1 MVMERHLSLAT
12 IAILLTY
19 SVALAGGQVLFK
31 LAALRF
37 APAAR
42 WTDNVVSLALNP
54 YLVVA
59 VLLYALLSAVWVW
72 VLTFV
77 PLSTAYPFVA
87 LTFVLT
93 VASGALFFGEPV
105 SVRLVL
111 GGLMIIAGL
120 IVITR

>member
-1 MVMERHLSLAT
+1 MIERHLSLAT

-19 SVALAGGQVLFK
+19 SVVLAGGQVLFK

-37 APAAR
+37 TPAAR

-54 YLVVA
+54 YLVIA
-59 VLLYALLSAVWVW
+59 VLLYALLSVVWVW

-77 PLSTAYPFVA
+77 PLSIAYPFVA

-93 VASGALFFGEPV
+93 VASGALLFGEPV
-105 SVRLVL
+105 TVRLML
-111 GGLMIIAGL
+111 GGAMIIAGL

>member
-1 MVMERHLSLAT
+1 MERHLSLAT

-37 APAAR
+37 TPAAR
-42 WTDNVVSLALNP
+42 WSDNVMALALNP

-59 VLLYALLSAVWVW
+59 VLLYALLSVVWVW

-77 PLSTAYPFVA
+77 PLSIAYPFVA

-93 VASGALFFGEPV
+93 VAAGALLFGEAV
-105 SVRLVL
+105 TVRLVL
-111 GGLMIIAGL
+111 GGVMIIAGL

>member
-12 IAILLTY
+12 IAILVAY
-19 SVALAGGQVLFK
+19 AVALAGGQLLFK

-37 APAAR
+37 TPAAR
-42 WTDNVVSLALNP
+42 WTDSVLALALNP
-54 YLVVA
+54 YLIVA
-59 VLLYALLSAVWVW
+59 VLLYGLLSVVWVW

-87 LTFVLT
+87 LTFVLS
-93 VASGALFFGEPV
+93 VASGVLMFGEPLTY
-105 SVRLVL
+105 RLVL
-111 GGLMIIAGL
+111 GGAMIVIGL

>member
-1 MVMERHLSLAT
+1 VIERHLSLAT

-19 SVALAGGQVLFK
+19 SVVLAGGQVLFK

-37 APAAR
+37 TPAAR

-54 YLVVA
+54 YLVIA
-59 VLLYALLSAVWVW
+59 VLLYALLSVVWVW

-77 PLSTAYPFVA
+77 PLSIAYPFVA

-93 VASGALFFGEPV
+93 VASGALLFGEPV
-105 SVRLVL
+105 TVRLML
-111 GGLMIIAGL
+111 GGAMIIAGL

>member
-1 MVMERHLSLAT
+1 MERHLSLAT

-37 APAAR
+37 TPAAR
-42 WTDNVVSLALNP
+42 WSDNVVALAFNP

-59 VLLYALLSAVWVW
+59 VLLYALLSVVWVW

-77 PLSTAYPFVA
+77 PLSIAYPFVA

-93 VASGALFFGEPV
+93 VAAGALLFGEAV
-105 SVRLVL
+105 TVRLVL
-111 GGLMIIAGL
+111 GGVMIIAGL

>member
-1 MVMERHLSLAT
+1 MERQLSLTT
-12 IAILLTY
+12 IGILLSYAVT
-19 SVALAGGQVLFK
+19 LAGGQVLFK

-37 APAAR
+37 SFSSR
-42 WTDNVVSLALNP
+42 WTDNVLSLLLNP
-54 YLVVA
+54 YLVLA
-59 VLLYALLSAVWVW
+59 VLLYALLSVVWVW

-77 PLSTAYPFVA
+77 PLSIAYPFVA

-105 SVRLVL
+105 TARLVL
-111 GGLMIIAGL
+111 GGLMIIGGL

>member
-1 MVMERHLSLAT
+1 MERHLSLAT

-37 APAAR
+37 TPAAR
-42 WTDNVVSLALNP
+42 WSDNLLALALNP
-54 YLVVA
+54 YLVAA

-77 PLSTAYPFVA
+77 PLSIAYPFVA

-93 VASGALFFGEPV
+93 VASGAILFGEAV
-105 SVRLVL
+105 TLRLL
-111 GGLMIIAGL
+111 IGGAMVIAGL

>member
-1 MVMERHLSLAT
+1 MERHLSLAT
-12 IAILLTY
+12 IAILLAY

-37 APAAR
+37 TPAAR
-42 WTDNVVSLALNP
+42 WSDNLLALALNP
-54 YLVVA
+54 YLVLAIV
-59 VLLYALLSAVWVW
+59 LYALLSAVWVW

-93 VASGALFFGEPV
+93 VASGALLFGEAV
-105 SVRLVL
+105 TLRLVL

>member
-1 MVMERHLSLAT
+1 MERHLSLAT
-12 IAILLTY
+12 IAILLAY
-19 SVALAGGQVLFK
+19 SVALTGGQLLFK

-37 APAAR
+37 TPAAR
-42 WTDNVVSLALNP
+42 WTDNVLALALNP
-54 YLVVA
+54 YLILAVV
-59 VLLYALLSAVWVW
+59 LYAVLSAVWVW

-93 VASGALFFGEPV
+93 VASGALMFGEAV
-105 SVRLVL
+105 TFRLVL
-111 GGLMIIAGL
+111 GGVMIIAGL

>member
-1 MVMERHLSLAT
+1 MIERHLSLAT
-12 IAILLTY
+12 IAILLTS
-19 SVALAGGQVLFK
+19 SVVLAGGQVLFK

-37 APAAR
+37 TPAAR

-54 YLVVA
+54 YLVIA
-59 VLLYALLSAVWVW
+59 VLLYALLSVVWVW

-77 PLSTAYPFVA
+77 PLSIAYPFVA

-93 VASGALFFGEPV
+93 VASGALLFGEPV
-105 SVRLVL
+105 TVRLML
-111 GGLMIIAGL
+111 GGAMIIAGL

>member
-1 MVMERHLSLAT
+1 MVIERHLSLST

-19 SVALAGGQVLFK
+19 SVVLAGGQVLFK

-42 WTDNVVSLALNP
+42 WTDNVLSLALNP
-54 YLVVA
+54 YLVLA
-59 VLLYALLSAVWVW
+59 VLLYGLLSVVWVW

-77 PLSTAYPFVA
+77 PLSIAYPFVA

-93 VASGALFFGEPV
+93 VASGALLFGEPV
-105 SVRLVL
+105 TARLML
-111 GGLMIIAGL
+111 GGAMIIAGL

>member
-1 MVMERHLSLAT
+1 MERHLSLAT

-37 APAAR
+37 TPAAR
-42 WTDNVVSLALNP
+42 WSDNIMALALNP

-93 VASGALFFGEPV
+93 VAAGALLFGEAV
-105 SVRLVL
+105 TVRLL
-111 GGLMIIAGL
+111 IGGVMIIAGL

>member
-1 MVMERHLSLAT
+1 MIERHLSLAT

-19 SVALAGGQVLFK
+19 SVVLAGGPVLFK

-37 APAAR
+37 TPAAR

-54 YLVVA
+54 YLVIA
-59 VLLYALLSAVWVW
+59 VLLYALLSVVWVW

-77 PLSTAYPFVA
+77 PLSIAYPFVA

-93 VASGALFFGEPV
+93 VASGALLFGEPV
-105 SVRLVL
+105 TVRLML
-111 GGLMIIAGL
+111 GGAMIIAGL

>member
-1 MVMERHLSLAT
+1 MERHLPLST
-12 IAILLTY
+12 IGILIGY
-19 SVALAGGQVLFK
+19 AVALAGGQVLFK

-37 APAAR
+37 LPSSHWYEDA
-42 WTDNVVSLALNP
+42 VSLALNP
-54 YLVVA
+54 FLVTA

-93 VASGALFFGEPV
+93 VASGALFFGE
-105 SVRLVL
+105 SISFRLIL
-111 GGLMIIAGL
+111 GGGLIIAGL
-120 IVITR
+120 VVITR

>member
-1 MVMERHLSLAT
+1 MERHLSLAT

-37 APAAR
+37 TPAAR
-42 WTDNVVSLALNP
+42 WSDNLLALALNP
-54 YLVVA
+54 YLVLAIV
-59 VLLYALLSAVWVW
+59 LYALLSAVWVW

-93 VASGALFFGEPV
+93 VASGALLFGEAV
-105 SVRLVL
+105 TVRLVL
-111 GGLMIIAGL
+111 GGLLIIAGL

>member
-1 MVMERHLSLAT
+1 MERHLSLAT

-37 APAAR
+37 TPAAR
-42 WTDNVVSLALNP
+42 WSDNLLALALNP
-54 YLVVA
+54 YLVLAIV
-59 VLLYALLSAVWVW
+59 LYAVLSAVWVW

-93 VASGALFFGEPV
+93 VAAGALLFGEAV
-105 SVRLVL
+105 TLKLVM
-111 GGLMIIAGL
+111 GGVMIIAGL

>member
-1 MVMERHLSLAT
+1 MERQLSLTT
-12 IAILLTY
+12 IGILLSYAVT
-19 SVALAGGQVLFK
+19 LAGGQVLFK

-37 APAAR
+37 SLASR
-42 WTDNVVSLALNP
+42 WTDNVLSLLLNP
-54 YLVVA
+54 YLVLA
-59 VLLYALLSAVWVW
+59 VLLYALLSVVWVW

-77 PLSTAYPFVA
+77 PLSIAYPFVA

-105 SVRLVL
+105 TARLVL
-111 GGLMIIAGL
+111 GGLMIIGGL

>member
-1 MVMERHLSLAT
+1 MMERQLSLAT
-12 IAILLTY
+12 ILILLTY

-42 WTDNVVSLALNP
+42 WTDNVLSLALNP

-59 VLLYALLSAVWVW
+59 VLLYALLSVVWVW

-77 PLSTAYPFVA
+77 PLSIAYPFVA

-93 VASGALFFGEPV
+93 VASGALLFGEPV
-105 SVRLVL
+105 TLRLVL

>member
-1 MVMERHLSLAT
+1 MERQLPLAT
-12 IAILLTY
+12 IALLLGY
-19 SVALAGGQVLFK
+19 AVALAGGQVLFK

-37 APAAR
+37 TPSPH
-42 WTDNVVSLALNP
+42 WTQSLLSLALNP
-54 YLVVA
+54 FLILA
-59 VLLYALLSAVWVW
+59 ILLYALLSAVWVW

-77 PLSTAYPFVA
+77 PLSIAYPFVA

-93 VASGALFFGEPV
+93 VASGAVLFGEAISP
-105 SVRLVL
+105 RLVL

>member
-1 MVMERHLSLAT
+1 MERHLPLAT

-19 SVALAGGQVLFK
+19 SVVLAGGQVLFK

-37 APAAR
+37 TPAAR
-42 WTDNVVSLALNP
+42 WSDNLLALALNP
-54 YLVVA
+54 YLVLA
-59 VLLYALLSAVWVW
+59 ILLYAMLSAVWVW

-77 PLSTAYPFVA
+77 PLSIAYPFVA

-93 VASGALFFGEPV
+93 VAAGALLFGEAVTP
-105 SVRLVL
+105 RLVL

>member
-1 MVMERHLSLAT
+1 MERHLSLAT

-37 APAAR
+37 TPAAR
-42 WTDNVVSLALNP
+42 WSDNLLALALNP
-54 YLVVA
+54 YLVLAIV
-59 VLLYALLSAVWVW
+59 LYALLSAVWVW

-93 VASGALFFGEPV
+93 VASGALLFGEAV
-105 SVRLVL
+105 TLRLVL

>member
-1 MVMERHLSLAT
+1 MERHLSLAT
-12 IAILLTY
+12 IAILLAY

-37 APAAR
+37 SPAAR
-42 WTDNVVSLALNP
+42 WSDNLLALALNP
-54 YLVVA
+54 YLVLAIV
-59 VLLYALLSAVWVW
+59 LYALLSAVWVW

-93 VASGALFFGEPV
+93 VASGALLFGEAV
-105 SVRLVL
+105 TLRLVL

>member
-1 MVMERHLSLAT
+1 MERSLSLST
-12 IAILLTY
+12 ILILLTY

-31 LAALRF
+31 YAALRF
-37 APAAR
+37 TPAPR
-42 WTDNVVSLALNP
+42 LTDNVVALILNP

-59 VLLYALLSAVWVW
+59 VLLYGLLSVVWVW

-77 PLSTAYPFVA
+77 PLSIAYPFVA

-93 VASGALFFGEPV
+93 VAAGALMFGEPV
-105 SVRLVL
+105 SLKLLL

>member
-1 MVMERHLSLAT
+1 MGMERQLSLTT
-12 IAILLTY
+12 IGILLSYAVT
-19 SVALAGGQVLFK
+19 LAGGQVLFK

-37 APAAR
+37 SFSSR
-42 WTDNVVSLALNP
+42 WTDNVLSLLLNP
-54 YLVVA
+54 YLVLA
-59 VLLYALLSAVWVW
+59 VLLYALLSVVWVW

-77 PLSTAYPFVA
+77 PLSIAYPFVA

-105 SVRLVL
+105 TARLVL
-111 GGLMIIAGL
+111 GGLMIIGGL

>member
-1 MVMERHLSLAT
+1 MIERSLTPAT

-19 SVALAGGQVLFK
+19 SIALAGGQVLFK

-42 WTDNVVSLALNP
+42 WTDTLLSLILNP
-54 YLVVA
+54 YLVLA
-59 VLLYALLSAVWVW
+59 VLLYVLLSAVWVW

-77 PLSTAYPFVA
+77 PLSIAYPFVA
-87 LTFVLT
+87 LTFILT
-93 VASGALFFGEPV
+93 VASGVLMFGEAV
-105 SVRLVL
+105 TVRLLIGGVL
-111 GGLMIIAGL
+111 IIAGL

>member
-1 MVMERHLSLAT
+1 MTERHLTPTT
-12 IAILLTY
+12 IVILLIY

-37 APAAR
+37 VPSSR
-42 WTDNVVSLALNP
+42 WADTVLSLALNP
-54 YLVVA
+54 FLVLA
-59 VLLYALLSAVWVW
+59 VMLYALLSVAWVW

-77 PLSTAYPFVA
+77 PLSIAYPFVA

-93 VASGALFFGEPV
+93 VANGALFFGEAV
-105 SVRLVL
+105 TVRLIL
-111 GGLMIIAGL
+111 GGMMIIAGL

>member
-1 MVMERHLSLAT
+1 MERHLSLAT

-37 APAAR
+37 TPAAR
-42 WTDNVVSLALNP
+42 WSDNLVALALNP
-54 YLVVA
+54 YLILA
-59 VLLYALLSAVWVW
+59 ILLYALLSAVWVW

-93 VASGALFFGEPV
+93 VASGALLFDEAV
-105 SVRLVL
+105 TLRLVL
-111 GGLMIIAGL
+111 GGVMIIAGL

>member
-1 MVMERHLSLAT
+1 MERQLPLST
-12 IAILLTY
+12 IAILLGY
-19 SVALAGGQVLFK
+19 AVALAGGQVLFK

-37 APAAR
+37 TPSER
-42 WTDNVVSLALNP
+42 WTQSLVSLALNP
-54 YLVVA
+54 YLVLA
-59 VLLYALLSAVWVW
+59 ILLYALLSAVWVW

-77 PLSTAYPFVA
+77 PLSIAYPFVA

-93 VASGALFFGEPV
+93 VASGALMFGETI
-105 SVRLVL
+105 SLRLVL